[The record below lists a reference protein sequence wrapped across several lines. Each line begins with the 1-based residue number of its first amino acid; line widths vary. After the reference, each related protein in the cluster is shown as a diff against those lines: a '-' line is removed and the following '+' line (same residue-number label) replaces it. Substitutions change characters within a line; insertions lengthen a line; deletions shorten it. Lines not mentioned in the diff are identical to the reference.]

1 MVKDLSATF
10 HLFVTCLC
18 VHCMHVGFEHIANAA
33 AGHSPGYRSQTETL
47 AGYTLY
53 LQPHLKGKVHPK
65 LKSFDELVTC

>member
-1 MVKDLSATF
+1 MQQRVIPQD
-10 HLFVTCLC
+10 
-18 VHCMHVGFEHIANAA
+18 
-33 AGHSPGYRSQTETL
+33 QTETL